1 MQLNVGDEGV
11 SCHVDIPFFITTD
24 HIHHPIGGFNA
35 IRHIAKERSD
45 VNFLNRFFEK
55 AFSNTDISKIE
66 AFSNL
71 IQSQEQDKVVMKIK
85 GEYCI
90 ISPGQ
95 TV

>member
-24 HIHHPIGGFNA
+24 HIHHLIGGFNA

-66 AFSNL
+66 AFANL

-90 ISPGQ
+90 ISPGR